1 MRWGLLST
9 ANINRAIL
17 EGARRTD
24 EATVVAVASR
34 DRSRAEQYA
43 REHGLE
49 RAHGSY
55 EALLEDPDVD
65 AVYVSLPNSL
75 HVPWSIR
82 ALEAGKHVLCEKP
95 LTRRAA
101 EAEEAFAAAEQAGR
115 LLAEAFM
122 WRHHPQARRLKALL
136 DEGRIGRLRLVRAT
150 FSFPLKRD
158 ADIRLAADLDGGSLM
173 DVGCYCLSGAR
184 LITGAEPERVFGEQV
199 LTPEGVDVAFSGT
212 LRFPDDVLGQF
223 DCGFAVS
230 ARDELE
236 AVGDEGSLFLDD
248 PWKGR
253 APVIEVRRDGDVE
266 AVESDAADPYAC
278 ELADFAAAARGDAPP
293 RFGAADAL
301 GQARA
306 IEALYASAEAGR
318 AVALAS

>member
-1 MRWGLLST
+1 MMRWGLLST

-55 EALLEDPDVD
+55 EALLEDPEVD

-75 HVPWSIR
+75 HVPWAVR

-95 LTRRAA
+95 LTRRPA
-101 EAEEAFAAAEQAGR
+101 EAEEAFAVAGRAGR

-122 WRHHPQARRLKALL
+122 WRHHPQTRRLQALL

-150 FSFPLKRD
+150 FSFSLRREGD
-158 ADIRLAADLDGGSLM
+158 VRMAADLDGGSLM
-173 DVGCYCLSGAR
+173 DVGCYCVSGIR
-184 LITGAEPERVFGEQV
+184 LVSGSEPERVHGEQV
-199 LTPEGVDVAFSGT
+199 LGAEGVDVAFSAT
-212 LRFPDDVLGQF
+212 LRLPDDVLGQF
-223 DCGFAVS
+223 DCGFVLS

-236 AVGDEGSLFLDD
+236 AVGEDGSLFLDD

-253 APVIEVRRDGDVE
+253 APVIEVRRDGEVE
-266 AVESDAADPYAC
+266 EVAVETADPYAC
-278 ELADFAAAARGDAPP
+278 ELADFAAAARGDAPA

-301 GQARA
+301 AQARA
-306 IEALYASAEAGR
+306 IEALYASAESGAP
-318 AVALAS
+318 VAL

>member
-1 MRWGLLST
+1 MMRWGLLST

-55 EALLEDPDVD
+55 EALLEDPEVD

-75 HVPWSIR
+75 HVPWAVR

-95 LTRRAA
+95 LTRRPA
-101 EAEEAFAAAEQAGR
+101 EAEEAFAVAGRAGR

-122 WRHHPQARRLKALL
+122 WRHHPQTRRLQALL

-150 FSFPLKRD
+150 FSFSLRREGD
-158 ADIRLAADLDGGSLM
+158 VRMAADLDGGSLM
-173 DVGCYCLSGAR
+173 DVGCYCVSGIR
-184 LITGAEPERVFGEQV
+184 LVSGSEPERVHGEQV
-199 LTPEGVDVAFSGT
+199 LGPEGVDVAFSGIM
-212 LRFPDDVLGQF
+212 RMPDDVLGQF
-223 DCGFAVS
+223 DCGFVVS

-236 AVGDEGSLFLDD
+236 AVGEDGSLFLDD

-253 APVIEVRRDGDVE
+253 APVIEVRRDG
-266 AVESDAADPYAC
+266 AVEEVAVEAADPYAC

-301 GQARA
+301 AQARV
-306 IEALYASAEAGR
+306 IEALYTSAESGAP
-318 AVALAS
+318 VAL